1 MIQLQNFEALLTDES
16 SVILQR
22 RINSKRKIGK
32 KTKKSSK
39 KVVVDSTNQI
49 KIHVFREDEF
59 DKLIQLQQT
68 IIPNMTHR
76 SLFVKTMN
84 KLRCK
89 ILSVLKE
96 K

>member
-32 KTKKSSK
+32 KRSSK